1 MALGGRAAEEIIFGK
16 ISTGALSDLERVTK
30 VAYSMVTIYGM
41 NNKIGNISFFDSK
54 QSDYNFTK
62 PYSEATAETIDAE
75 VRKLVDDAYE
85 RTKNLLLDK
94 KDKLEI
100 LATELLKKEII
111 FQSDLERL
119 IGKRPFD
126 KPTTYEAYTQNGIEE
141 EDKKDDTSSD
151 PEKDEAILDK
161 KKDENILDLSKE
173 DTNPDPVKDDS
184 IPEIKKEETIN
195 QSSSGLDKGEHVEDI
210 QKEDKV

>member
-1 MALGGRAAEEIIFGK
+1 MPRGIAALGYAQYLPKEQFLYQTEQLLDEMCMALGGRAAEEIVFGK

-75 VRKLVDDAYE
+75 VRKLVDEAYV
-85 RTKNLLLDK
+85 RTKKLLLDK
-94 KDKLEI
+94 QDKLEI
-100 LATELLKKEII
+100 LARELLKKEII

-126 KPTTYEAYTQNGIEE
+126 KPTTYEAYTKNGIDEE
-141 EDKKDDTSSD
+141 GIKELDLADEVKSPEVPQN
-151 PEKDEAILDK
+151 PEKKLDQ
-161 KKDENILDLSKE
+161 S
-173 DTNPDPVKDDS
+173 
-184 IPEIKKEETIN
+184 EE
-195 QSSSGLDKGEHVEDI
+195 VEDV
-210 QKEDKV
+210 QKEDQV

>member
-1 MALGGRAAEEIIFGK
+1 
-16 ISTGALSDLERVTK
+16 
-30 VAYSMVTIYGM
+30 M

-75 VRKLVDDAYE
+75 VRKLVDDAYK

-94 KDKLEI
+94 RDKLEI

-141 EDKKDDTSSD
+141 EDEKK
-151 PEKDEAILDK
+151 EAASNL
-161 KKDENILDLSKE
+161 KKDEEITDTKE
-173 DTNPDPVKDDS
+173 
-184 IPEIKKEETIN
+184 EETIIN
-195 QSSSGLDKGEHVEDI
+195 INKEESSPVSNKDESLPKIKKDATLDKSSDGHDKGEHVEDI
-210 QKEDKV
+210 HKEDQV